1 MIMVMFM
8 ESIYNFS
15 LENLA
20 KEMVELG
27 QKSFRATQIY
37 GWLYQKRVKDID
49 SMSDVSLSFRQV
61 LKDKYTMNLPTI
73 IRQQVSYDG
82 TVKLLLEFEDKMSV
96 ETVLM
101 RYDYGNA
108 VCVSSQVGCNMGC
121 KFCASGLIK
130 KQRDLKASEM
140 VAQVMKIQEYL
151 DEEGKGERVSHVV
164 IMGSGEP
171 FDNYDNVM
179 NFIKI
184 INEQK
189 GLAIGARHITVST
202 SGIPDKIV
210 RYSKEG
216 IQVNLAISLHA
227 SNNETRNKIMPV
239 NKAFPLEVLFEAIRE
254 YEKNSKRRVTIEYIL
269 LKGLND
275 SLKNASE
282 LATLLKGTFAYVNL
296 IPYNEV
302 NENEFRRSDKD
313 SVRAFF
319 EELKRIGVNVTIRKE
334 FGSDIDA
341 ACGQLRAKKEGVI
354 SE

>member
-1 MIMVMFM
+1 M
-8 ESIYNFS
+8 ESIYGYTM
-15 LENLA
+15 ENLA

-27 QKSFRATQIY
+27 QKSFRATQLY

-49 SMSDVSLSFRQV
+49 AMSDISLSFREV
-61 LKDKYTMNLPTI
+61 LKEKYTMNMPTI

-130 KQRDLKASEM
+130 KQRDLKAAEM

-202 SGIPDKIV
+202 SGIPEKIIK
-210 RYSKEG
+210 YSKEG

-239 NKAFPLEVLFEAIRE
+239 NKAFPLEVLFDAIRQ
-254 YEKNSKRRVTIEYIL
+254 YETNSKRRVTIEYIL

-302 NENEFRRSDKD
+302 SENEFRRSDKD
-313 SVRAFF
+313 SVREFY

-341 ACGQLRAKKEGVI
+341 ACGQLRAKKEGII

>member
-1 MIMVMFM
+1 M
-8 ESIYNFS
+8 ESLYNYT
-15 LENLA
+15 LDDLA
-20 KEMVELG
+20 KKMVELG

-37 GWLYQKRVKDID
+37 GWLYQKRIKDIEL
-49 SMSDVSLSFRQV
+49 MSDVSASFREV
-61 LKDKYTMNLPTI
+61 LKKDYYITLPNVI
-73 IRQQVSYDG
+73 KQQVSYDG
-82 TVKLLLEFEDKMSV
+82 TVKLLLELEDKMSV

-130 KQRDLKASEM
+130 KQRDLKAYEM
-140 VAQVMKIQEYL
+140 VSQVMKIQEYL
-151 DEEGKGERVSHVV
+151 DNEGKGERVSHVV

-210 RYSKEG
+210 KYSKEG

-227 SNNETRNKIMPV
+227 SNNETRNKIMPI
-239 NKAFPLEVLFEAIRE
+239 NKAFPLEKLFEAIKT
-254 YEKNSKRRVTIEYIL
+254 YETNSKRRVTIEYIL

-282 LATLLKGTFAYVNL
+282 LASLLKGTFAYVNL

-302 NENEFRRSDKD
+302 SENEFRRSDKD
-313 SVRAFF
+313 SVRAFY

>member
-1 MIMVMFM
+1 MK
-8 ESIYNFS
+8 SIYGYTM
-15 LENLA
+15 ENLA

-27 QKSFRATQIY
+27 QKSFRATQLY

-49 SMSDVSLSFRQV
+49 AMSDISLSFREV
-61 LKDKYTMNLPTI
+61 LKEKYTMNMPTI

-130 KQRDLKASEM
+130 KQRDLKAAEM

-202 SGIPDKIV
+202 SGIPEKIIK
-210 RYSKEG
+210 YSKEG

-239 NKAFPLEVLFEAIRE
+239 NKAFPLEVLFDAIRQ
-254 YEKNSKRRVTIEYIL
+254 YETNSKRRVTIEYIL

-302 NENEFRRSDKD
+302 SENEFRRSDKD
-313 SVRAFF
+313 SVRAFY

-341 ACGQLRAKKEGVI
+341 ACGQLRAKKEGII

>member
-1 MIMVMFM
+1 MG
-8 ESIYNFS
+8 SIYNYS

-49 SMSDVSLSFRQV
+49 SMSDISLSFREI
-61 LKDKYTMNLPTI
+61 LKEKYNMNTPNI

-130 KQRDLKASEM
+130 KQRDLSASEM
-140 VAQVMKIQEYL
+140 VLQVMKIQEYL
-151 DEEGKGERVSHVV
+151 DQEGKGERVSHVV

-179 NFIKI
+179 EFIKI

-202 SGIPDKIV
+202 SGIPDKIIK
-210 RYSKEG
+210 YSKEG

-254 YEKNSKRRVTIEYIL
+254 YETNSKRRVTIEYIL

-302 NENEFRRSDKD
+302 SENEFRRSDKE
-313 SVRAFF
+313 SVRAFY

>member
-1 MIMVMFM
+1 M
-8 ESIYNFS
+8 ESLYNYS
-15 LENLA
+15 LENLS

-49 SMSDVSLSFRQV
+49 SMSDVSLAFREV
-61 LKDKYTMNLPTI
+61 LKEKYTMNLPTI
-73 IRQQVSYDG
+73 IRKQVSYDG

-140 VAQVMKIQEYL
+140 VAQIMKIQEYL

-210 RYSKEG
+210 KYSKEG

-239 NKAFPLEVLFEAIRE
+239 NKAYPLEKLFEAIKE
-254 YEKNSKRRVTIEYIL
+254 YESNSGRRVTIEYIL

-282 LATLLKGTFAYVNL
+282 LASLLKGTFAYVNL

-302 NENEFRRSDKD
+302 SENEFKRSDKE
-313 SVRAFF
+313 SVRAFY

-341 ACGQLRAKKEGVI
+341 ACGQLRAKKEGII

>member
-1 MIMVMFM
+1 M

-37 GWLYQKRVKDID
+37 SWLYQKRVKDID
-49 SMSDVSLSFRQV
+49 SMSDVSISFRQI
-61 LKDKYTMNLPTI
+61 LKEKYTMNLPTI
-73 IRQQVSYDG
+73 IRKQVSYDG

-210 RYSKEG
+210 KYSKEG

-239 NKAFPLEVLFEAIRE
+239 NKAFPLEVLFDAIRE
-254 YEKNSKRRVTIEYIL
+254 YENNSKRRVTIEYIL

-282 LATLLKGTFAYVNL
+282 LASLLKGTFAYVNL

>member
-1 MIMVMFM
+1 M
-8 ESIYNFS
+8 ESIYGYTM
-15 LENLA
+15 ENLA

-27 QKSFRATQIY
+27 QKSFRATQLY

-49 SMSDVSLSFRQV
+49 AMSDISLSFREV
-61 LKDKYTMNLPTI
+61 LKEKYTMNMPTI

-130 KQRDLKASEM
+130 KQRDLKAAEM

-189 GLAIGARHITVST
+189 GLAIGARRITVST
-202 SGIPDKIV
+202 SGIPEKIIK
-210 RYSKEG
+210 YSKEG

-239 NKAFPLEVLFEAIRE
+239 NKAFPLEVLFDAIRQ
-254 YEKNSKRRVTIEYIL
+254 YETNSKRRVTIEYIL

-302 NENEFRRSDKD
+302 SENEFRRSDKD
-313 SVRAFF
+313 SVRAFY

-341 ACGQLRAKKEGVI
+341 ACGQLRAKKEGII

>member
-1 MIMVMFM
+1 M
-8 ESIYNFS
+8 ESLYNYS
-15 LENLA
+15 LENLS

-49 SMSDVSLSFRQV
+49 SMSDISLSFRET
-61 LKDKYTMNLPTI
+61 LKEKYNMNLPVI
-73 IRQQVSYDG
+73 IRKQVSYDG

-140 VAQVMKIQEYL
+140 VAQIMKIQEYL

-184 INEQK
+184 INDQK

-202 SGIPDKIV
+202 SGIPDKIIK
-210 RYSKEG
+210 YSKEG

-239 NKAFPLEVLFEAIRE
+239 NKAYPLEKLFEAIRE
-254 YEKNSKRRVTIEYIL
+254 YESNSKRRVTIEYIL

-282 LATLLKGTFAYVNL
+282 LASLLKGTFAYVNL

-302 NENEFRRSDKD
+302 SENEFRRSDKE
-313 SVRAFF
+313 SVRAFY

-341 ACGQLRAKKEGVI
+341 ACGQLRAKKEGI
-354 SE
+354 IGE

>member
-1 MIMVMFM
+1 M
-8 ESIYNFS
+8 ES
-15 LENLA
+15 LA
-20 KEMVELG
+20 NEMVELG
-27 QKSFRATQIY
+27 QKSFRATQLY
-37 GWLYQKRVKDID
+37 GWLYQKRVKSID
-49 SMSDVSLSFRQV
+49 LMSDISLSFREV
-61 LKDKYTMNLPTI
+61 LKEKYSMEMPTI
-73 IRQQVSYDG
+73 IRKQVSYDG
-82 TVKLLLEFEDKMSV
+82 TVKLLLEFSDKMSV

-210 RYSKEG
+210 KYSKEG

-227 SNNETRNKIMPV
+227 SNNETRNKIMPI
-239 NKAFPLEVLFEAIRE
+239 NKAFPLEVLFDAIRT
-254 YEKNSKRRVTIEYIL
+254 YETNSKRRVTIEYIL

-282 LATLLKGTFAYVNL
+282 LASLLKGTFAYVNL

-313 SVRAFF
+313 GVRAFY

>member
-1 MIMVMFM
+1 M
-8 ESIYNFS
+8 ESLYNYT
-15 LENLA
+15 LENLSE
-20 KEMVELG
+20 EMVELG

-37 GWLYQKRVKDID
+37 GWLYQKRIKDID
-49 SMSDVSLSFRQV
+49 LMSDVSVSFRET
-61 LKDKYTMNLPTI
+61 LKKDYCISLPNI

-82 TVKLLLEFEDKMSV
+82 TVKLLLELEDGMSV

-140 VAQVMKIQEYL
+140 VSQVMKIQEYL
-151 DEEGKGERVSHVV
+151 DNEGKGERVSHVV

-210 RYSKEG
+210 KYSKEG

-239 NKAFPLEVLFEAIRE
+239 NKAFPLEKLFEAIRE
-254 YEKNSKRRVTIEYIL
+254 YETNSKRRVTIEYIL

-282 LATLLKGTFAYVNL
+282 LASLLKGTFAYVNL

-302 NENEFRRSDKD
+302 SENEFKRSDKD
-313 SVRAFF
+313 SVRAFY

>member
-1 MIMVMFM
+1 M
-8 ESIYNFS
+8 
-15 LENLA
+15 ENLA

-27 QKSFRATQIY
+27 QKSFRATQLY
-37 GWLYQKRVKDID
+37 GWLYQKRVKNID
-49 SMSDVSLSFRQV
+49 AMSDISLSFREI
-61 LKDKYTMNLPTI
+61 LKEKYTMNMPTI

-130 KQRDLKASEM
+130 KQRDLKAAEM

-202 SGIPDKIV
+202 SGIPEKIIK
-210 RYSKEG
+210 YSKEG

-239 NKAFPLEVLFEAIRE
+239 NKAFPLEVLFDAIRQ
-254 YEKNSKRRVTIEYIL
+254 YEANSKRRVTIEYIL

-302 NENEFRRSDKD
+302 SENEFRRSDKD
-313 SVRAFF
+313 SVRAFY

-341 ACGQLRAKKEGVI
+341 ACGQLRAKKEGI
-354 SE
+354 IGE

>member
-1 MIMVMFM
+1 M
-8 ESIYNFS
+8 ESLYNFS
-15 LENLA
+15 LENLT
-20 KEMVELG
+20 KEMVNLG

-49 SMSDVSLSFRQV
+49 SMSDISLSFRNI
-61 LKDKYTMNLPTI
+61 LKDKYDMKLPSI
-73 IRQQVSYDG
+73 IRKQVSYDG
-82 TVKLLLEFEDKMSV
+82 TVKLLLELEDKMSV

-140 VAQVMKIQEYL
+140 VSQVMKIQEYL

-202 SGIPDKIV
+202 SGLPDKIV
-210 RYSKEG
+210 KYSKEG

-239 NKAFPLEVLFEAIRE
+239 NKAYPLEKLFEAIKE
-254 YEKNSKRRVTIEYIL
+254 YESNSGRRVTIEYIL

-282 LATLLKGTFAYVNL
+282 LASLLKGTFAYVNL

-302 NENEFRRSDKD
+302 SENEFRRSDKE

>member
-1 MIMVMFM
+1 M
-8 ESIYNFS
+8 
-15 LENLA
+15 ENLA

-27 QKSFRATQIY
+27 QKSFRATQLY
-37 GWLYQKRVKDID
+37 GWLYQKRVKNID
-49 SMSDVSLSFRQV
+49 AMSDISLSFREI
-61 LKDKYTMNLPTI
+61 LKEKYTMNMPTI

-121 KFCASGLIK
+121 KFCASGLIR
-130 KQRDLKASEM
+130 KQRDLKAAEM

-202 SGIPDKIV
+202 SGIPEKIIK
-210 RYSKEG
+210 YSKEG

-239 NKAFPLEVLFEAIRE
+239 NKAFPLEVLFDAIRQ
-254 YEKNSKRRVTIEYIL
+254 YEANSKRRVTIEYIL

-302 NENEFRRSDKD
+302 SENEFRRSDKD
-313 SVRAFF
+313 SVRAFY

-341 ACGQLRAKKEGVI
+341 ACGQLRAKKEGI
-354 SE
+354 IGE

>member
-1 MIMVMFM
+1 MM
-8 ESIYNFS
+8 ESLFGYC
-15 LENLA
+15 LENLEN
-20 KEMVELG
+20 EMLELG
-27 QKSFRATQIY
+27 QKKFRATQIY
-37 GWLYQKRVKDID
+37 GWLYGKRVKEID
-49 SMSDVSLSFRQV
+49 MMSDISVSFRDV
-61 LKDKYTMNLPTI
+61 LKEKYTLIMPSI
-73 IRQQVSYDG
+73 IRQQVSFDG
-82 TVKLLLEFEDKMSV
+82 TVKLLLEFDDKMSV

-140 VAQVMKIQEYL
+140 VAQVMMIQEYL
-151 DEEGKGERVSHVV
+151 DKEGKGERVSHVV

-179 NFIKI
+179 EFIKI

-202 SGIPDKIV
+202 SGIPDKIIK
-210 RYSKEG
+210 YSKEG

-227 SNNETRNKIMPV
+227 SNDETRNKIMPV
-239 NKAFPLEVLFEAIRE
+239 NKAYPLDKLFSAVKE
-254 YEKNSKRRVTIEYIL
+254 YESNSKRRVTIEYIL

-282 LATLLKGTFAYVNL
+282 LASLLKGTFAYVNL

-302 NENEFRRSDKD
+302 SENEFKRSDKD
-313 SVRAFF
+313 SVRAFY

-341 ACGQLRAKKEGVI
+341 ACGQLRAKKEGI
-354 SE
+354 IGE